1 MILHIS
7 EQKADHWEAFF
18 NLYFWRMEHMALTA
32 VSVVT
37 VTTPM
42 GVTLSPATAAALQA
56 GQVKSA
62 ITLAWFG
69 TLEGFVGLFCFVIAS
84 VIALDLWLQT
94 SK

>member
-18 NLYFWRMEHMALTA
+18 YLYFWRMEHMALIA

-37 VTTPM
+37 ATTRT
-42 GVTLSPATAAALQA
+42 GAILSLATAAALQA

-62 ITLAWFG
+62 ISFGNLGAWLDFG
-69 TLEGFVGLFCFVIAS
+69 AWRGLLICF
-84 VIALDLWLQT
+84 ALLLHQL
-94 SK
+94 